1 MKDLVG
7 WMRDNLK
14 RFLKITYNPGMNTQG
29 KILRLGQKDKQEN
42 NSAYS
47 HQKMMWWESASQS
60 FEADP

>member
-47 HQKMMWWESASQS
+47 HQKMT
-60 FEADP
+60 